1 MTPIPS
7 RGGAPAP
14 IADARTTAPS
24 DDHDETARRP
34 PAVVVIGESVMDVIG
49 DPAGSGS
56 MTPGGS
62 PLNVAVALGRLE
74 VPVQFLTALG
84 SDAYGDRILAHLRDA
99 GADVVSAGPVGAG
112 TPVATAELA
121 ADGSAH
127 YDLEFTWSL
136 RPDVP
141 VSEAGLLHAGSL
153 ALFLRPGAGRVA
165 EILAAA
171 RRRGAVVSID
181 PNIRPSLLPPLPE
194 VRRRFEDLC
203 AHADIVKLS
212 DEDASWLYPGL
223 APGDLLGKLL
233 GLGASLAGLTTGAD
247 GSLLASGDH
256 RVHVPAAPARVVDTI
271 GAGDAYMAG
280 LLYKILEQDLAR
292 SLRRPRGL
300 PDDTLRTIGSFAART
315 AGVTVTRRG
324 ADPPRLSQVRSGTP
338 RPDSPASTAR
348 EAR

>member
-7 RGGAPAP
+7 RGSAAAS
-14 IADARTTAPS
+14 IAGARTTAPA
-24 DDHDETARRP
+24 DDHDETTRRP

-49 DPAGSGS
+49 DPAGNGS

-84 SDAYGDRILAHLRDA
+84 SDAYGDRILAHLHDA
-99 GADVVSAGPVGAG
+99 GADVVSAGPAGAG

-141 VSEAGLLHAGSL
+141 VGEAGLLHAGSL
-153 ALFLRPGAGRVA
+153 ALFLHPGAGRVA

-181 PNIRPSLLPPLPE
+181 PNIRPSLLPPRQE
-194 VRRRFEDLC
+194 VRRLFEDLC

-212 DEDASWLYPGL
+212 DEDASWLYPDL
-223 APGDLLGKLL
+223 ATGDLVGKLL
-233 GLGASLAGLTTGAD
+233 GLGAALVGLTTGAD

-280 LLYKILEQDLAR
+280 LLYEIVERDLAR

-300 PDDTLRTIGSFAART
+300 PDDTLRSIGSFAARI

-324 ADPPRLSQVRSGTP
+324 ADPPRLSQLGSGIP
-338 RPDSPASTAR
+338 RPDAPASMTR